1 MIAKERD
8 FDNDLSI
15 TWKPLIPRLVPNP
28 LKGKLPVY
36 FPSTSLGPRQD
47 LRQHVRKYRGIAAIT
62 YLPTDEIMHFFFCIA
77 NDFAQLRVKY
87 ITELSCKAEGIAQ
100 EQIQGRGLK
109 VPPGL
114 SSSCVTAPHFTRFDQ
129 SHINHLH
136 VTACAVSLQ
145 FIGTYALLNI
155 F

>member
-15 TWKPLIPRLVPNP
+15 TWKHLIPRLVPNP

-47 LRQHVRKYRGIAAIT
+47 LRQHVRKYRGIAAII
-62 YLPTDEIMHFFFCIA
+62 YLPTDAIMHFFFCIA
-77 NDFAQLRVKY
+77 NNFAQLRVKY

-109 VPPGL
+109 VPPAFLPAPLVLRISPGL
-114 SSSCVTAPHFTRFDQ
+114 TRATLTTCMELPVPFHSSS
-129 SHINHLH
+129 
-136 VTACAVSLQ
+136 
-145 FIGTYALLNI
+145 
-155 F
+155 